1 MIRRLTV
8 GLLILAVTA
17 VADAATPRKNTRQAA
32 PPAKRTMTN
41 VKKEREAAAK
51 AIKLT
56 AEQIEA
62 NKRQTARTLNE
73 LNLLKAD
80 IKSHTE
86 SIALLTGQLDSIDHE
101 LGIVNDSI
109 AYLDG
114 HIKQLKEAYAAS
126 VKRLAQSQRG
136 DMSKLAFIF
145 ASESFSQAY
154 RRMRYLGEFSKW
166 RTRKN
171 EELQAVQH
179 DLDAKRQQLATL
191 QQEKGTAVAKLGSE
205 CRQLE
210 TKQQQSATLVS
221 KLKKEGA
228 SLQAVL
234 REKEKQARALDA
246 ELDRLIVEEQR
257 RQEEAAKAAAAKN
270 ESKTTAKS
278 TGGKE
283 TAKTTPAATGTKSS
297 AGGTLTAEAAAV
309 RKLSGSFESNKGR
322 LLFPV
327 TGQYK
332 IVRPFGRHRHPDL
345 PNVEID
351 NSGIDIE
358 TTPGA
363 NARAVFDG
371 KVSAIFQQPGFNNIL
386 MVRHGSYL
394 SIYANL
400 GNILVK
406 NGDTVKAGQ
415 ALGRIYADPD
425 DGNRSVLHFEL
436 RKEKEKLNPT
446 AWVK

>member
-1 MIRRLTV
+1 MVRRLTAA
-8 GLLILAVTA
+8 LLALVVT
-17 VADAATPRKNTRQAA
+17 VMADAATPRKNTRQAA
-32 PPAKRTMTN
+32 PQAKRTMTN
-41 VKKEREAAAK
+41 IKKEREATAK

-56 AEQIEA
+56 AEQIES

-73 LNLLKAD
+73 LNLLNAD
-80 IKSHTE
+80 IKSHTQ
-86 SIALLTGQLDSIDHE
+86 SIAVLTVQLDSIDHE
-101 LGIVNDSI
+101 LRAVNDSI

-114 HIKQLKEAYAAS
+114 HIKQLKESYAAS
-126 VKRLAQSQRG
+126 VKRLAQSQRS

-171 EELQAVQH
+171 EELQTVQR
-179 DLDAKRQQLATL
+179 DLDAKRRQLATL
-191 QQEKGTAVAKLGSE
+191 QQEKGAAVDKLGSE

-210 TKQQQSATLVS
+210 TKQQQSATLIS
-221 KLKKEGA
+221 RLKKEGA
-228 SLQAVL
+228 SLKAVL
-234 REKEKQARALDA
+234 REKEQQARALDA
-246 ELDRLIVEEQR
+246 ELDRLIAEEQR
-257 RQEEAAKAAAAKN
+257 RQEAAAKAAAAKK
-270 ESKTTAKS
+270 EPEGAGKTTAKEAE
-278 TGGKE
+278 K
-283 TAKTTPAATGTKSS
+283 AAPAPKDTKSS
-297 AGGTLTAEAAAV
+297 AEGTLMADAAV
-309 RKLSGSFESNKGR
+309 RKLSGSFESNRGR

-327 TGQYK
+327 TGRYK

-358 TTPGA
+358 TAPGA